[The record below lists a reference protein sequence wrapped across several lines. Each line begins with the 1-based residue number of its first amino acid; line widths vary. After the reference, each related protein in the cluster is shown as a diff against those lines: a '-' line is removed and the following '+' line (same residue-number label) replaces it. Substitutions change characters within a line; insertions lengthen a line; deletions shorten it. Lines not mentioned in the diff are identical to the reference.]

1 MRVVDFMSRRVHTLS
16 PSQSLLEAAQLL
28 SKQDISGA
36 PVIGADGRTL
46 GYLSRT
52 DLVDALA
59 KHGDIA
65 AMRVEEAMSHEIISI
80 PPEATVEEA
89 LKTMVYEGVHRVVV
103 RVGEGEPLGIL
114 SGLDA
119 FRALTQPRS

>member
-1 MRVVDFMSRRVHTLS
+1 MSRRVHTLS

-36 PVIGADGRTL
+36 PVIGTDGRTL

-59 KHGDIA
+59 EHGDISA
-65 AMRVEEAMSHEIISI
+65 LRVEEAMSHEIISI

>member
-1 MRVVDFMSRRVHTLS
+1 MRVADVMSRRVHTLS
-16 PSQSLLEAAQLL
+16 PSQSLREAAQLL

-36 PVIGADGRTL
+36 PVIDDEGRIL

-59 KHGDIA
+59 EHGDVA
-65 AMRVEEAMSHEIISI
+65 SLRVEAAMSHEIISV
-80 PPEATVEEA
+80 PPGASVEEA
-89 LKTMVYEGVHRVVV
+89 AQTMIYEGVHRLVI
-103 RVGEGEPLGIL
+103 RAEQGEPLGIL

-119 FRALTQPRS
+119 LRALLPPR